1 MSAVEMQDSQRPG
14 FWRHAG
20 AMLIDIIVIGFVL
33 GLAGLALFAPTDGRI
48 RVRSLPIDFTS
59 CSSQAPDAEKV
70 ALPSDFH
77 PTNASRCTKSIF
89 GYVYDRTL
97 KLSEVTRS
105 GMTTYSRDITFPVDA
120 DGHPTKAF
128 YLDELSVPLLAIYLL
143 LLEWRFGRT
152 LGKAATGVLIRSLD
166 RRPLTFGQAFKRV
179 LIRIIPFFPSLS
191 CCCRGCSAPRHFNL
205 VLSFWPLPPASGLVS
220 RSWSTS
226 SGRAGGA
233 SALGTTNS
241 PGPRRCR
248 AAKHLFLLTVALDP
262 P

>member
-1 MSAVEMQDSQRPG
+1 MSVVEMQDAQRPG
-14 FWRHAG
+14 FWRHAF
-20 AMLIDIIVIGFVL
+20 AMLIDITVIGFVL

-59 CSSQAPDAEKV
+59 CSSQAPGAEKI

-77 PTNASRCTKSIF
+77 PTNASRCTKSMF

-105 GMTTYSRDITFPVDA
+105 GMTTYSRDTTFPVDA
-120 DGHPTKAF
+120 DGHPMKAF

-166 RRPLTFGQAFKRV
+166 SGPLTVGQAFKRV
-179 LIRIIPFFPSLS
+179 LIRIIPFFPL
-191 CCCRGCSAPRHFNL
+191 ALMLLPRLFGATTLQLGPL
-205 VLSFWPLPPASGLVS
+205 VLAAAACVGLGLAILVNFIRASR
-220 RSWSTS
+220 RSERPWHDKFAGTEAVQS
-226 SGRAGGA
+226 S
-233 SALGTTNS
+233 
-241 PGPRRCR
+241 
-248 AAKHLFLLTVALDP
+248 
-262 P
+262 